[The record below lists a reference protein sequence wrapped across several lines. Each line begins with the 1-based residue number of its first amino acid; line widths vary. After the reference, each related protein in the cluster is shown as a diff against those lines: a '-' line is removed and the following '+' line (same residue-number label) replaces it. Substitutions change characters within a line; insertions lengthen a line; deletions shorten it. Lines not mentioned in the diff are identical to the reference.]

1 LFTFHMLLNA
11 IFLDMILSYCL
22 LTLFVLSFVRAAVQ
36 ADTFQDHGATHPDQ
50 TATTEIDSRDKSTPP

>member
-1 LFTFHMLLNA
+1 
-11 IFLDMILSYCL
+11 MILSYCL